1 MSKKLFSS
9 AKNKIMNTTQIDL
22 NEKSN
27 SERKQVEEYLDN
39 LDYRKRINQHQKMY
53 PCGCG
58 STCLH

>member
-1 MSKKLFSS
+1 
-9 AKNKIMNTTQIDL
+9 MNTTQIDL